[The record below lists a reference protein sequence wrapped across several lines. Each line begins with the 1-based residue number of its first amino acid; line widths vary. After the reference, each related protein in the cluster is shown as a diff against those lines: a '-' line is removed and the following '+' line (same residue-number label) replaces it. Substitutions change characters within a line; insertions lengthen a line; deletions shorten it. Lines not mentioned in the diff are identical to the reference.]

1 MLTMV
6 KPMDD
11 CETVTIKQQ
20 AMIEAIW
27 QKNVKDVLLVGRTW
41 KKWQFAIYALWTKP
55 PLAEQS
61 LRPDVSVVGRW
72 GLSGSASTSMNGW
85 LMCTHACTRS
95 RRVSW
100 RLIAVQCFGDIETGP
115 IRCLG
120 RERSSLSMF
129 CLGKSW
135 GLSFQG
141 LIGFAMLFSKRSS
154 FQQFCKKNVSSWFWK
169 IASND
174 VGYYL
179 FSLCENY
186 LHLHKCFLTLGS
198 SSNTDKTADDL
209 VEQVAADMM
218 KEAWLLCFD
227 EFQVTHISISASENL
242 EVVVSYIFYF
252 YPYLGK

>member
-1 MLTMV
+1 MLTMM

-27 QKNVKDVLLVGRTW
+27 QKNVKDVLLVGRTFIQNDGLLYMPYELNLHLPN
-41 KKWQFAIYALWTKP
+41 KKP
-55 PLAEQS
+55 PS
-61 LRPDVSVVGRW
+61 GRFPGPWKMGDV
-72 GLSGSASTSMNGW
+72 SGSASTSMNGW

-100 RLIAVQCFGDIETGP
+100 LLIAVQCFGDIETGP

-141 LIGFAMLFSKRSS
+141 FDWFRNVVFQTFQFPTILQKKRIQLIWKLLSNFVFPVWRLPASSQML
-154 FQQFCKKNVSSWFWK
+154 
-169 IASND
+169 
-174 VGYYL
+174 
-179 FSLCENY
+179 
-186 LHLHKCFLTLGS
+186 
-198 SSNTDKTADDL
+198 
-209 VEQVAADMM
+209 
-218 KEAWLLCFD
+218 
-227 EFQVTHISISASENL
+227 
-242 EVVVSYIFYF
+242 
-252 YPYLGK
+252 PYLRKQLEYW

>member
-141 LIGFAMLFSKRSS
+141 FDWFRNVVFQTFQFPTILQKKRIQLILKDS
-154 FQQFCKKNVSSWFWK
+154 F
-169 IASND
+169 
-174 VGYYL
+174 
-179 FSLCENY
+179 
-186 LHLHKCFLTLGS
+186 
-198 SSNTDKTADDL
+198 
-209 VEQVAADMM
+209 
-218 KEAWLLCFD
+218 
-227 EFQVTHISISASENL
+227 
-242 EVVVSYIFYF
+242 
-252 YPYLGK
+252 

>member
-100 RLIAVQCFGDIETGP
+100 RLIAVQCFGDIDSGP

-154 FQQFCKKNVSSWFWK
+154 FQQFCKET
-169 IASND
+169 
-174 VGYYL
+174 YP
-179 FSLCENY
+179 
-186 LHLHKCFLTLGS
+186 
-198 SSNTDKTADDL
+198 TDF
-209 VEQVAADMM
+209 ER
-218 KEAWLLCFD
+218 
-227 EFQVTHISISASENL
+227 
-242 EVVVSYIFYF
+242 
-252 YPYLGK
+252 